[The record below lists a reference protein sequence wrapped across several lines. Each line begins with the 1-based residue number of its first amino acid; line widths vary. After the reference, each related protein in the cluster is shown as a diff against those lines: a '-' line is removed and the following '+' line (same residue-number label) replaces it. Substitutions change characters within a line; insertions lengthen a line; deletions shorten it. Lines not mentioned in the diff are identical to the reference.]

1 MVQPNNYMLNVAD
14 PLDRAFQGYATGL
27 NAQAGQQQLA
37 MNAAREARAA
47 ELQPFAIEGAQL
59 GLAGQ
64 RQGLDIQASQEAR
77 AVDQFGMEK
86 QAAQTELDRKQQFNT
101 RMGDLAAL
109 GNKAT
114 QEDYR
119 SVMTEFPDFA
129 KGLSDIWGS
138 IGAEQQRGTAEVLGQ
153 AAAALKA
160 GNTELAKEL
169 GTRFR
174 DAATNSGNADQAAA
188 ADAMLKLMETSPE
201 AAMVSLRAMLT
212 QNAPDIADAI
222 FVSGANNRVQ
232 STQMI
237 GGRISVQ
244 TMANGE
250 TRVIDTATGNQLEG
264 DAAQQAITSAEQAV
278 ASQAGSVS
286 GARSDASNQSDL
298 TYSEQIARAS
308 ARGNVLGKAE
318 AENLASAAT
327 DQSKADY
334 TISLID
340 DVLADDSL
348 PSLLGAAQGRLPA
361 GIPGVTGGQAGA
373 DLSAKLE
380 QLQGQA
386 FLQAFESLKGGG
398 SITEREGGAATAAI
412 SRITN
417 MRQSPEA
424 YKQALTELR
433 QIAENARARAA
444 GYQVQEFVP
453 NNPENKTTANPEQTR
468 NSPSYLR

>member
-47 ELQPFAIEGAQL
+47 ELQPLAIEGAQL

-64 RQGLDIQASQEAR
+64 RQGLDIQAAQEGR

-86 QAAQTELDRKQQFNT
+86 QAAQTELDRKQQFNS

-222 FVSGANNRVQ
+222 FVNGANNRVQ
-232 STQMI
+232 STQMV
-237 GGRISVQ
+237 GGRLSVQ

-250 TRVIDTATGNQLEG
+250 TRVIDTATNRQLTGEEAQDAISAAETAVADSERNKNRARTEGNLGAEIDLAGEAAAAAKAGTIAQDLGLKAFEQVGKIGSTISNIDQAISAIDNGAKSGQIESRAPAWNAATIELRNLQSQLGLDVVGSVTFGALSEG
-264 DAAQQAITSAEQAV
+264 ELRLALGTALPTNLDEPDLRDWLVRKRAAQEKLLSYMNEQARFL
-278 ASQAGSVS
+278 SRPGNTVS
-286 GARSDASNQSDL
+286 SWLDRVDATQ
-298 TYSEQIARAS
+298 
-308 ARGNVLGKAE
+308 G
-318 AENLASAAT
+318 
-327 DQSKADY
+327 
-334 TISLID
+334 
-340 DVLADDSL
+340 DS
-348 PSLLGAAQGRLPA
+348 SG
-361 GIPGVTGGQAGA
+361 
-373 DLSAKLE
+373 
-380 QLQGQA
+380 
-386 FLQAFESLKGGG
+386 
-398 SITEREGGAATAAI
+398 
-412 SRITN
+412 
-417 MRQSPEA
+417 
-424 YKQALTELR
+424 
-433 QIAENARARAA
+433 
-444 GYQVQEFVP
+444 
-453 NNPENKTTANPEQTR
+453 NKTTANPEQNR